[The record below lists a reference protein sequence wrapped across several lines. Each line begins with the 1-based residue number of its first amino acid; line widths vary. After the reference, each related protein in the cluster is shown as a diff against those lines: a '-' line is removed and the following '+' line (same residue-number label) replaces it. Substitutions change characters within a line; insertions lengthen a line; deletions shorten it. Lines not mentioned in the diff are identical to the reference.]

1 MGEMDPCTCMAESL
15 SCSPAAITMLLIGC
29 QFSSVA
35 QLCVTLCDP
44 MDSSMPGFPLH
55 HQLLQPAQTHIH
67 RVGDAI
73 QPSKLLSSPSPP
85 AFNLTTSGSFP
96 MSQFFASGGRIGY
109 TPTQN
114 KKLSFLSRFC
124 KHHEGLDHTCM
135 SLLCAPRVNQMPRT
149 WSVIIVDLIG

>member
-1 MGEMDPCTCMAESL
+1 MYCIACGTLLSVMWQRGWEGRLGEMDPCTCIAESL
-15 SCSPAAITMLLIGC
+15 PCSPAAITMLLIGC

-55 HQLLQPAQTHIH
+55 HQLLPPAQTHIH

-96 MSQFFASGGRIGY
+96 MSQLFTSEGQVLEFQLQSSEYSGLIFF
-109 TPTQN
+109 
-114 KKLSFLSRFC
+114 
-124 KHHEGLDHTCM
+124 
-135 SLLCAPRVNQMPRT
+135 RT
-149 WSVIIVDLIG
+149 D